1 MLLEAHPDPFGIHL
15 HTLTVPPKS
24 PATLCP
30 FIRIQEGTWLSHFEG
45 KLEVLEPQETALN

>member
-24 PATLCP
+24 PATLYS